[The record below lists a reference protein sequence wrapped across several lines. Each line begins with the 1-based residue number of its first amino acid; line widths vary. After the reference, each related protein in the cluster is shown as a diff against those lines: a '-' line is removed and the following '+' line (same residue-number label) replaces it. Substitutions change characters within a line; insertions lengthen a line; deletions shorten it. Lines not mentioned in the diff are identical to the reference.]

1 MRTRRATSI
10 SIGAGM
16 TLVAGAAVTALAPGA
31 SAGPAP
37 TVVDSVVTTTED
49 YFIEGVDGVCDD
61 GPDGTCG
68 LREAVEEAD
77 AAEGGT
83 ITFGVDGTFGL
94 RGDIDLSGGQDIVIE
109 GNGVAETVIESEPVL
124 FNFRGGNDL
133 ERHFSVDDGT
143 FLSISDVT
151 LQDGSEDVGGS
162 ILVHDSAEVRAEDV
176 HFIDNSAYS
185 GGAIYANADSDTVTV
200 LDSTFTGNNA
210 VFGGAIFVNQDTV
223 SVQNSTF
230 TDNTAESGAAIYVSG
245 VGILDVHWSTFSQNT
260 ATSPFVQGARSF
272 QTDAQQ
278 GTISSIQGAEIT
290 VSHSI
295 LEKLD
300 GDGTDECTGGPITS
314 GGANIVDD
322 TSCAFTEPLDVEG
335 TAANVGPLQDNGGA
349 TFTMALAADSA
360 AVDVDTELCKL
371 NDQRD
376 LPRNTDG
383 DGDGT
388 DACDSGAYELQEESD
403 EPTTTSTTA
412 PDGGVGADTAT
423 PATPTVARPTFT
435 G

>member
-1 MRTRRATSI
+1 MRTRRATLI

-31 SAGPAP
+31 SAGAP
-37 TVVDSVVTTTED
+37 VVDSVVDTTED
-49 YFIEGVDGVCDD
+49 YPFKGVDGACND
-61 GPDGTCG
+61 GPDGACS
-68 LREAVEEAD
+68 LREAVAEAD
-77 AAEGGT
+77 AAGGGT
-83 ITFGVDGTFGL
+83 ITFGVDGTFPL
-94 RGDIDLSGGQDIVIE
+94 QGDIGVDGGQDIVIQ
-109 GNGVAETVIESEPVL
+109 GNGVDKTIIENERVR
-124 FNFRGGNDL
+124 FNFRGDSEGD
-133 ERHFSVDDGT
+133 RHFSVDEGT
-143 FLSISDVT
+143 FLSISDMT
-151 LQDGSEDVGGS
+151 LQDGSHEVGGS
-162 ILVHDSAEVRAEDV
+162 IWVHDRGEVRAEDV
-176 HFIDNSAYS
+176 HFIDNNAYS

-200 LDSTFTGNNA
+200 LDSTFSGNNA

-230 TDNTAESGAAIYVSG
+230 TDNTAESGAAIFVSG
-245 VGILDVHWSTFSQNT
+245 AGILDVHWSTLSQNT
-260 ATSPFVQGARSF
+260 AMNPFVQGARSF
-272 QTDAQQ
+272 QVQAQQ
-278 GTISSIQGAEIT
+278 GTISSIQGADIT

-295 LEKLD
+295 LEKLG

-388 DACDSGAYELQEESD
+388 AACDSGAYELQEESD

-412 PDGGVGADTAT
+412 PDGGVDADTAT
-423 PATPTVARPTFT
+423 PARPTVARPTFT